1 MIYRAVIKSSHGPS
15 VYGRMHTAENSMRA
29 FEMTY
34 VGILYENIHYKALN
48 RKWHFKIK
56 YG

>member
-15 VYGRMHTAENSMRA
+15 VFLGRMHTAENSMRA
-29 FEMTY
+29 FEMT
-34 VGILYENIHYKALN
+34 GILYEKIHYKALN